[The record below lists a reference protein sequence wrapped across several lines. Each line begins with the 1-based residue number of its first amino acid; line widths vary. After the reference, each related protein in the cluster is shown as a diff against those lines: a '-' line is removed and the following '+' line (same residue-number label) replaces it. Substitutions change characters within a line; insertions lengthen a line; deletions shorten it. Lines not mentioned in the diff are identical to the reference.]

1 MNADYT
7 ALRDLF
13 TYHLPASTLDAAMAH
28 LDALHS
34 EAQQHA
40 QLAKLVDSF
49 LDAAVREVLMPELEA
64 Q

>member
-1 MNADYT
+1 MNADYV

-13 TYHLPASTLDAAMAH
+13 TYHLPASTLAAAMAH

-40 QLAKLVDSF
+40 KLAKLVDSF